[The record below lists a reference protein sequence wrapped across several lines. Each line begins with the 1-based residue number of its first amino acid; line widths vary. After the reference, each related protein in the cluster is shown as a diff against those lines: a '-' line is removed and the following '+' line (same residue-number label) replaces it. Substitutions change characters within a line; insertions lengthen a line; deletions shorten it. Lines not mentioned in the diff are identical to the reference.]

1 MQTFPKKS
9 RNRSLGL
16 VGAVAASVVAVTL
29 FANSGSSESAAD
41 IAVREQLAVVAE
53 SFNAQLPTMLDQ
65 YTQLDSTEALPERR
79 FAYRYTIVG
88 MQKIPQR
95 YQIVN
100 EARPKVVKAYRTADN
115 MREMRELNVTVLYV
129 YSDEKGDE
137 VVRFEV
143 GPEDL

>member
-65 YTQLDSTEALPERR
+65 YTRLDSTEALPERR

-129 YSDEKGDE
+129 YSDEKGGE